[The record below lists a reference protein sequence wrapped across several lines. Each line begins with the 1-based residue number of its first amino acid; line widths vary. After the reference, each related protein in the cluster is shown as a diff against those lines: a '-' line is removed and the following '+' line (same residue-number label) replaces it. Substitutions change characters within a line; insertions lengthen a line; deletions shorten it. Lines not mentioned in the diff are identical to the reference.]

1 MKKNT
6 DETRRRFMAHFATLG
21 LSTTL
26 VPGVLWAR
34 MQDAGAQEITLAMV
48 TDSLKLA
55 GLEFSDAD
63 RESMVA
69 GANRS
74 LTSYADLRKMTI
86 PNDVSPPSHFSALV
100 PGMKVSKEKLPFK
113 LSMAPV
119 VKRPTNL
126 EEVAFWPIRNLGEL
140 IRTKQVTSVELT
152 KMYLERLHRYNEK
165 LNFVVT
171 FLADVGMA
179 QAKQADAEIAAGKYK
194 GPLHGIPW
202 GAKDIIAVKGYKTT
216 WGSGAYKEQ
225 QFDYDATL
233 VELLREAGA
242 VLIAKVTTGELA
254 GGDSWFGGQTKNPW
268 DPTQGS
274 GGSSAGP
281 ASATAA
287 GCIAFG
293 IGSETQGS
301 ILGPSS
307 RCGLTGLRPTLGR
320 VSRYGVMA
328 LGWSYDRMG
337 PLCRYVEDCAI
348 VMQVIAK
355 PDYKDL
361 AVSDIPFNWNAQL
374 DIKKL
379 RVGYIK
385 ESFDD
390 IPNATVKAN
399 AQKTLDTFK
408 SLGIT
413 EMVSLRIPES
423 FPDIGS
429 FNVES
434 SAFFTELIKS
444 GRDKDLTSPN
454 RGAQF
459 KAAYLIPAVE
469 YIQGQRARMM
479 MMMKLAEVT
488 KDVDVYLV
496 GSPGPAA
503 GGARGGGARGAAPAA
518 PNVPAVPQTAAQRHS
533 GMANAGCYPALN
545 MPNGFSDAAIPT
557 PTNFTIFA
565 RPFGE
570 MELLALGKAYQDAA
584 GVRIETSSS
593 RLSSGVPRG
602 RKVRELRGEALS
614 TEASWTVPAAILY
627 AFTWFSR

>member
-1 MKKNT
+1 MNRNVE
-6 DETRRRFMAHFATLG
+6 ETRRRFMAHFASIGLG
-21 LSTTL
+21 TTL

-34 MQDAGAQEITLAMV
+34 MQDTGAQQITLAMV

-55 GLEFSDAD
+55 GLEFSDTD
-63 RESMVA
+63 REAMVA
-69 GANRS
+69 NANRS
-74 LTSYADLRKMTI
+74 LTSYSDLRKMTI

-100 PGMKVSKEKLPFK
+100 PGMKVSKEKLPFR
-113 LSMAPV
+113 LSPAPV
-119 VKRPTNL
+119 VKRPANL
-126 EEVAFWPIRNLGEL
+126 EDVAFWPIRNLGEL
-140 IRTKQVTSVELT
+140 LRTKQVTSVELT
-152 KMYLERLHRYNEK
+152 QMYLGRLHRYNEK
-165 LNFVVT
+165 LNNVVT
-171 FLADVGMA
+171 FLDDVGMA

-216 WGSGAYKEQ
+216 WGSGAYKDQ
-225 QFDYDATL
+225 VLDYDATL

-254 GGDSWFGGQTKNPW
+254 GGDNWFGGQTKNPW

-320 VSRYGVMA
+320 VSRFGVMA

-337 PLCRYVEDCAI
+337 PICRHVEDCAI
-348 VMQVIAK
+348 VMQAIAK
-355 PDYKDL
+355 PDDKDL
-361 AVSDIPFNWNAQL
+361 AVVDFPFNWNAQL

-385 ESFDD
+385 ESFED
-390 IPNATVKAN
+390 IPNPTVKAN
-399 AQKTLDTFK
+399 AQKSLEVFK
-408 SLGIT
+408 SLGVT
-413 EMVSLRIPES
+413 EMISLHIPDS
-423 FPDIGS
+423 FPDVGG
-429 FNVES
+429 FNVEA
-434 SAFFTELIKS
+434 SAFFTDLIKE
-444 GRDKDLTSPN
+444 GREKYLTSQT
-454 RGAQF
+454 RGASF
-459 KAAYLIPAVE
+459 KAAHLIPAVE

-496 GSPGPAA
+496 GSPGPQAS
-503 GGARGGGARGAAPAA
+503 GARGAAPGGGGA
-518 PNVPAVPQTAAQRHS
+518 PVQPATPQTAAQRHS
-533 GMANAGCYPALN
+533 TMANSACYPALN
-545 MPNGFSDAAIPT
+545 MPNGFNDAPVPT
-557 PTNFTIFA
+557 PTNFTLFA
-565 RPFGE
+565 RPFHE

-584 GVRIETSSS
+584 GF
-593 RLSSGVPRG
+593 
-602 RKVRELRGEALS
+602 
-614 TEASWTVPAAILY
+614 ASKHPQLT
-627 AFTWFSR
+627 